1 MRTILFKIAGYSAV
15 ALGFA
20 GIFLPV
26 LPTTPFLLL
35 AVWCF
40 SRSDPRLN
48 RWLMENRFFG
58 RYLQNYRKGKGIPP
72 SVKFAILVMLWGTIS
87 FSAIVL
93 TYSVWVTLLL
103 FGVSLFVSIHVL
115 NQKTARCEE

>member
-15 ALGFA
+15 ALGLA

-48 RWLMENRFFG
+48 RWLMRNRFFG
-58 RYLQNYRKGKGIPP
+58 RYLQDYRGGRGIPV
-72 SVKFAILVMLWGTIS
+72 SVKFAILVMLWSTIS

-93 TYSVWVTLLL
+93 TDRVWVKILL

>member
-15 ALGFA
+15 VLGFA

-35 AVWCF
+35 AAWCF

-93 TYSVWVTLLL
+93 TDRVWVKILL

>member
-40 SRSDPRLN
+40 SRSAPRLN
-48 RWLMENRFFG
+48 RWLMGNRFFG
-58 RYLQNYRKGKGIPP
+58 SYLRDYRSGRGIPV
-72 SVKFAILVMLWGTIS
+72 SVKFAIVVMLWSTIS

-93 TYSVWVTLLL
+93 TDRVWVKILL

>member
-1 MRTILFKIAGYSAV
+1 
-15 ALGFA
+15 
-20 GIFLPV
+20 
-26 LPTTPFLLL
+26 
-35 AVWCF
+35 
-40 SRSDPRLN
+40 
-48 RWLMENRFFG
+48 MENRFFG

-93 TYSVWVTLLL
+93 TDRVWVKILL